1 MMIFDPKIIHHTE
14 PCRVTG
20 ILRRVWRYVSKNGK
34 DKLVR
39 ELENY
44 KSRMEQIN
52 IRSKKPMRA
61 LVLRLVW
68 GAGDPG
74 DCDSGVVAERCFP
87 PRLDVSLVKNVVV
100 FSR

>member
-14 PCRVTG
+14 SCRVTSV
-20 ILRRVWRYVSKNGK
+20 LRRVWRYLRKNGK

-52 IRSKKPMRA
+52 IRSK
-61 LVLRLVW
+61 
-68 GAGDPG
+68 
-74 DCDSGVVAERCFP
+74 
-87 PRLDVSLVKNVVV
+87 
-100 FSR
+100 

>member
-20 ILRRVWRYVSKNGK
+20 ILRRVWRYVRKNGK

-39 ELENY
+39 ELKNW
-44 KSRMEQIN
+44 MEQIN

-74 DCDSGVVAERCFP
+74 DFDSGMVAERCFP
-87 PRLDVSLVKNVVV
+87 PRLDASLVKNVVV

>member
-20 ILRRVWRYVSKNGK
+20 ILRRVWRYVRKNGK

-39 ELENY
+39 ELKNW
-44 KSRMEQIN
+44 MEQIN

-74 DCDSGVVAERCFP
+74 DSDSGMAVERCFP
-87 PRLDVSLVKNVVV
+87 PRLDASLVKNVVV